1 MIFLA
6 KSICAAQSVGSPS
19 TMGGMASQVETAVV
33 THQSLALLDH
43 LSRVARREAEAAR
56 DPDGLRPRHLVGL
69 TLLRDHGA
77 ATQQALAEALRLDP
91 SNLVGLLN
99 DLESRGLVTRR
110 RDPDDR
116 RRHIVELAPEG
127 LTTLRA
133 AERRLAAVEDK
144 VLGALTAEE
153 RFTLHAL
160 LIRAAGGQLPA
171 TACADSD
178 TA

>member
-1 MIFLA
+1 MEGGITPDT
-6 KSICAAQSVGSPS
+6 AASY
-19 TMGGMASQVETAVV
+19 
-33 THQSLALLDH
+33 QSLALLDH
-43 LSRVARREAEAAR
+43 LSRVARREADGAP
-56 DPDGLRPRHLVGL
+56 DPDGLRPRHLVAL

-99 DLESRGLVTRR
+99 DLEARGLVTRR

-116 RRHIVELAPEG
+116 RRHIVELAPAG
-127 LTTLRA
+127 LTTLHG
-133 AERRLAAVEDK
+133 AEQRLAAVENK
-144 VLGALTAEE
+144 VLGALTVDE
-153 RFTLHAL
+153 RCTLHAL

-171 TACADSD
+171 TACADPD